1 MTTDPEGGAIAK
13 TGKNMRITV
22 GRAHREALRRCFEV
36 LGAQHHPVRDT
47 FEAFVLEDGFSL
59 GVNLVEGEGIAP
71 ETARDLGV
79 WIEFLVADVEA
90 TNAALT
96 EAGVQ
101 SFRYEPDPEN
111 LYFWVPGGP
120 VFRLGKAA

>member
-1 MTTDPEGGAIAK
+1 MAK

-22 GRAHREALRRCFEV
+22 GSAHRDALRRCLVDV

-59 GVNLVEGEGIAP
+59 GVNFIEGEGIPP

-79 WIEFLVADVEA
+79 WIEFLVADVDA
-90 TNAALT
+90 SHAALAD
-96 EAGVQ
+96 AGVQ
-101 SFRYEPDPEN
+101 SFRYEPDPDN
-111 LYFWVPGGP
+111 LYFWLPGGP
-120 VFRLGKAA
+120 VFRLGKAK